1 MVRLDGMLLIGSA
14 GANVGKTELACAI
27 LRRLAPKSKIVGIK
41 VTTIQEKNGQCPRG
55 GEGCGVCSSL
65 EGVFCIT
72 EEKDSNSGKD
82 TSRLLA
88 AGAERVFWLQ
98 VLKEHL
104 REGAAALLDVIGP
117 DAVSI
122 CESNS
127 LRRVVEPGL
136 FLMARGADTRTWKD
150 SARNVKQY
158 ADKIVVSDGKGFDLD
173 LDWIELIDGK
183 WRLRRDCGCNSKGP
197 KTAATAII
205 LAGGG
210 SGRMGTDKRLLQ
222 VDGLP
227 MIEKIRDQLRG
238 YFTRII
244 ISANDPE
251 KLKFLDLEVVPDR
264 IPWQG
269 PLMGIAS
276 ALQASASELNFVV
289 ACDIPHIDIEFV
301 EEMLAEAET
310 GGADVVIPMAS
321 GGRYEPLFAV
331 YRRSVLEA
339 ANKVLAAAGRRISD
353 IFSLCVVKYVDPPDP
368 DSLINLNTQAEYEE
382 FTKQYEIQH
391 FSEEPGH
398 K

>member
-1 MVRLDGMLLIGSA
+1 MARLDEMLMIGSA

-27 LRRLAPKSKIVGIK
+27 LRKFAGNGKIVGIK
-41 VTTIQEKNGQCPRG
+41 VTAVQEKNGQCPRG
-55 GEGCGVCSSL
+55 GTGCGVCSSL

-72 EEKDSNSGKD
+72 EEKSGNTGKD

-104 REGAAALLDVIGP
+104 LEGLTALLDVIGP

-136 FLMARGADTRTWKD
+136 FLMAKTADTKSWKH
-150 SARNVKQY
+150 SAAEVKQY
-158 ADKIVVSDGKGFDLD
+158 ADRIVVSDGKSFDLD
-173 LDWIELIDGK
+173 LDQIELIEGK
-183 WRLRRDCGCNSKGP
+183 WRLRGDCGCNSKGL

-205 LAGGG
+205 MAGGG
-210 SGRMGTDKRLLQ
+210 SGRMGTDKRLLL

-227 MIEKIRDQLRG
+227 MIEKIRDQLCG
-238 YFTRII
+238 HFTRII

-251 KLKFLDLEVVPDR
+251 KLKFLGLEVVPDR
-264 IPWQG
+264 IPRQG

-276 ALQASASELNFVV
+276 ALQASASELNFVI
-289 ACDIPHIDIEFV
+289 ACDIPHIDLRFIEQ
-301 EEMLAEAET
+301 MLAKAET
-310 GGADVVIPMAS
+310 SGADVVIPITS
-321 GGRYEPLFAV
+321 RGRYEPLFAV
-331 YRRSVLEA
+331 YRRGVLEA
-339 ANKVLAAAGRRISD
+339 ADKALASGGRRISD
-353 IFSLCVVKYVDPPDP
+353 IFGLCTVNYIDLPHP
-368 DSLINLNTQAEYEE
+368 DSLINLNTQAEYEK
-382 FTKQYEIQH
+382 FTKQYEVRY
-391 FSEEPGH
+391 FSEEPGR

>member
-1 MVRLDGMLLIGSA
+1 MLMIGSA

-27 LRRLAPKSKIVGIK
+27 LRKFAPKSKIVGVK
-41 VTTIQEKNGQCPRG
+41 VTAIQEKNGQCPRG

-72 EEKDSNSGKD
+72 EEKSRSTGKD
-82 TSRLLA
+82 TSRILA
-88 AGAERVFWLQ
+88 AGAEKVFWLR
-98 VLKEHL
+98 VLRTHL
-104 REGAAALLDVIGP
+104 AEGLAALLDVIGT

-122 CESNS
+122 CEANS
-127 LRRVVEPGL
+127 LRRVIEPGL

-158 ADKIVVSDGKGFDLD
+158 ADRIVVSDGKAFDLN
-173 LDWIELIDGK
+173 LDRIELIDGK
-183 WRLRRDCGCNSKGP
+183 WRLRRGCDCNSKGP

-205 LAGGG
+205 MAGGG

-238 YFTRII
+238 HFTRII

-251 KLKFLDLEVVPDR
+251 NLKFLDLEVVPDR

-276 ALQASASELNFVV
+276 ALDASTSELNFVV

-301 EEMLAEAET
+301 EQMLVEAET
-310 GGADVVIPMAS
+310 TGADVVIPIT
-321 GGRYEPLFAV
+321 GEGRYEPLFAV
-331 YRRSVLEA
+331 YRRSVLEP
-339 ANKVLAAAGRRISD
+339 ANKVLAAAGQRITD
-353 IFSLCVVKYVDPPDP
+353 IFGLCTVKYVDPPKP
-368 DSLINLNTQAEYEE
+368 DSLINLNTRAEYEK
-382 FTKQYEIQH
+382 FTKQYEPRH
-391 FSEEPGH
+391 SSEQPGH